1 MTDFRVGSATDVGR
15 VRSNNQDSFLVRE
28 GDLFAVADGMGGHQG
43 GEVASALALQILGQ
57 AHDEPSTSTL
67 VRAVRSA
74 NQAVFD
80 KAGADPE
87 LKGMGT
93 TLTALADVETQDGH
107 RLGIVNVG
115 DSRLYRLRHDRIEQ
129 LTEDHSL
136 VASLVRQGRITA
148 EEAENH
154 PQRNI
159 LTRALGIDEA
169 VAVDSW
175 EVEPVAGDRFLICSD
190 GLFNEVDE
198 NRLVATLR
206 RFEDPGDAA
215 RELVRL
221 ANEGGGR
228 DNITAVVVD
237 VVSATDAA
245 PAPGDPDDDTILQ
258 PGLSQEIPVPRDPT
272 AEVPVIEEDPAADEP
287 RSRRLTWRVAV
298 FVVALLLLVAL
309 VAGALGWY
317 ARNTYFVTV
326 EDEQVVIFKGRPGG
340 FLWFDPTVEE
350 RTGIALAEVPEAE
363 VADLEDGVDQ
373 ATLADAESY
382 VANLQA
388 QIDQLA
394 DEDPAEDPTTIT
406 TTTETTTTTEVTTTT
421 EATSGEGAATGNKP
435 DEAGDVGDDTKPAG
449 AN

>member
-80 KAGADPE
+80 KAGADPD

-93 TLTALADVETQDGH
+93 TLTALADVDTREGR

-115 DSRLYRLRHDRIEQ
+115 DSRLYRLRNDRIEQ

-198 NRLVATLR
+198 NRIVATLR

-221 ANEGGGR
+221 ANDGGGR

-237 VVSATDAA
+237 VVAATDVAPTPAA
-245 PAPGDPDDDTILQ
+245 DEVDDDGTILQ
-258 PGLSQEIPVPRDPT
+258 PGLSQEIPVPRDTT

-287 RSRRLTWRVAV
+287 RSRRLTWRVAA
-298 FVVALLLLVAL
+298 FAVALLLLIAL
-309 VAGALGWY
+309 VVGALGWY
-317 ARNTYFVTV
+317 ATNTYFVAIA
-326 EDEQVVIFKGRPGG
+326 DDQVTIFKGRPGG
-340 FLWFDPTVEE
+340 FLWFDPTVEQVTE
-350 RTGIALAEVPEAE
+350 IPLAEVPAAE
-363 VADLEDGVDQ
+363 LAELEDGVDQ
-373 ATLADAESY
+373 ATLSDAENY
-382 VANLQA
+382 VENLQD
-388 QIDQLA
+388 QIDALA
-394 DEDPAEDPTTIT
+394 GDDEP
-406 TTTETTTTTEVTTTT
+406 TTTTTPSTSTT
-421 EATSGEGAATGNKP
+421 EAPDTG
-435 DEAGDVGDDTKPAG
+435 TKPAG
-449 AN
+449 N

>member
-1 MTDFRVGSATDVGR
+1 MVELRYGSVTDTGR
-15 VRSNNQDSFLVRE
+15 VRAANEDSLLVAE
-28 GDLFAVADGMGGHQG
+28 PLFAVADGMGGHQG
-43 GEVASALALQILGQ
+43 GEVASALALQILGE
-57 AHDEPSTSTL
+57 AHDDPSTSAL
-67 VRAVRSA
+67 VQAVRSA

-80 KAGADPE
+80 KAGTSPD

-93 TLTALADVETQDGH
+93 TLTALADVDTSEGK

-115 DSRLYRLRHDRIEQ
+115 DSRLYRARGDRLEQ

-148 EEAENH
+148 EEAESH

-198 NRLVATLR
+198 NRMIATLR
-206 RFEDPGDAA
+206 RFDDPTDAA

-237 VVSATDAA
+237 VVSADGGAAAGPVPTDA
-245 PAPGDPDDDTILQ
+245 DTDTDDDD
-258 PGLSQEIPVPRDPT
+258 DPT
-272 AEVPVIEEDPAADEP
+272 TQPNAAVSPAVPPAAVDEEPGASATDLDGNGDDAEPIP
-287 RSRRLTWRVAV
+287 RSRRFTWRVAV

-309 VAGALGWY
+309 VLGALGWY
-317 ARNTYFVTV
+317 ARNTFFVTID
-326 EDEQVVIFKGRPGG
+326 DEQVTIFTGRPGG

-350 RTGIALAEVPEAE
+350 RTGIPVADVPEAE
-363 VADLEDGVDQ
+363 LADLEAGVDQ
-373 ATLADAESY
+373 ATRDDADSY
-382 VANLQA
+382 VANLQG

-394 DEDPAEDPTTIT
+394 DETTATTTIT
-406 TTTETTTTTEVTTTT
+406 TTTELASDT
-421 EATSGEGAATGNKP
+421 GGGAGGGGG
-435 DEAGDVGDDTKPAG
+435 GDGTKPAG
-449 AN
+449 NG

>member
-80 KAGADPE
+80 KAGSDPD

-93 TLTALADVETQDGH
+93 TLTALADIETQEGK

-115 DSRLYRLRHDRIEQ
+115 DSRLYRVRDDRIEQ
-129 LTEDHSL
+129 LTDDHSL

-148 EEAENH
+148 EEAESH

-175 EVEPVAGDRFLICSD
+175 EIEPVAGDRFLICSD

-198 NRLVATLR
+198 NRLMATLR
-206 RFEDPGDAA
+206 RFEDPADAA

-228 DNITAVVVD
+228 DNITAVVID
-237 VVSATDAA
+237 VVSAADAA
-245 PAPGDPDDDTILQ
+245 PGGPELDDDDTILQ
-258 PGLSQEIPVPRDPT
+258 PGLSQEVPVPRDPT
-272 AEVPVIEEDPAADEP
+272 AEVPVIEEDTAADEP
-287 RSRRLTWRVAV
+287 RSRRLTWRVAT
-298 FVVALLLLVAL
+298 FAVALLLLVAL
-309 VAGALGWY
+309 VVGALGWY
-317 ARNTYFVTV
+317 ARKTYFVTID
-326 EDEQVVIFKGRPGG
+326 DEQVTIFKGRPGG

-350 RTGIALAEVPEAE
+350 RTGIALDDVPEAE
-363 VADLEDGVDQ
+363 LADLEDGIDQ
-373 ATLADAESY
+373 ARLADAENY
-382 VANLQA
+382 VENLQR

-394 DEDPAEDPTTIT
+394 ADDEPT
-406 TTTETTTTTEVTTTT
+406 TTTSTTTTTEVTGGGGGGNGG
-421 EATSGEGAATGNKP
+421 SG
-435 DEAGDVGDDTKPAG
+435 TKPAG
-449 AN
+449 SN